1 MGYGRDRFLGS
12 DSIDAIFFFFFFFN
26 FKIGGK
32 DEVFQTVGVEWLLC
46 FQFTQRLR
54 LGTGRQF

>member
-12 DSIDAIFFFFFFFN
+12 DSIDAN